1 MTVVIKTLSWDIFF
15 SKKQIRIPKISPNK
29 GPPNEVLTKSKV
41 IPVIEVDSPLSMLK
55 RTIKSTIELPSL
67 KRDSPSNKVLNL
79 AFEPIYF
86 KRAIVATGSVG
97 ESMQPNVSA

>member
-1 MTVVIKTLSWDIFF
+1 
-15 SKKQIRIPKISPNK
+15 
-29 GPPNEVLTKSKV
+29 
-41 IPVIEVDSPLSMLK
+41 MLK